1 MNEKAKELSEKLIS
15 MFDADVQEALERIK
29 KEDVKNE
36 YKEEWH
42 YMASSEVSDFWIDSL
57 IAVQNHMEDC

>member
-1 MNEKAKELSEKLIS
+1 MSEKAKELSEKLIS
-15 MFDADVQEALERIK
+15 MFDADVQEVLQRIE

-36 YKEEWH
+36 YKEKWH

-57 IAVQNHMEDC
+57 INLQNYMED